1 MKYTSLVIFAL
12 VFLTGSRQVIAQDEF
27 RVNWIINDLTPYD
40 SYMIEAFKVNGNEL
54 DLSGSEG
61 GLEFLE
67 AFRKNMAR
75 LGLEA
80 RDQSALHVLFEI
92 EQDTLDRGYQS
103 LDGTVDPED
112 KVFDMKFTL
121 IDHDVKEK
129 LVVAYYSSVTRD
141 PKELNKEVRK
151 IINEFFEEAELAR

>member
-1 MKYTSLVIFAL
+1 MM
-12 VFLTGSRQVIAQDEF
+12 AQDEF
-27 RVNWIINDLTPYD
+27 RVHWIINDLTSYD
-40 SYMIEAFKVNGNEL
+40 SYMIEEFKVNGKDM
-54 DLSGSEG
+54 DLSNSDG
-61 GLEFLE
+61 GIEFIE

-80 RDQSALHVLFEI
+80 RDESALRVLFEI
-92 EQDTLDRGYQS
+92 EQDTLDSGYQS
-103 LDGTVDPED
+103 LDGSVDPED

-121 IDHDVKEK
+121 MDRDVREK

-151 IINEFFEEAELAR
+151 IIKEFFKEAELAR